1 VKEKKPCQDHFKL
14 CLEFSEVKLCVE
26 QKGGKCM
33 VLEIGQLALQL
44 KNSLLAGKLLRN
56 NTDLWTKVIEKGQ
69 N

>member
-1 VKEKKPCQDHFKL
+1 
-14 CLEFSEVKLCVE
+14 
-26 QKGGKCM
+26 M